1 MAKDFQRLWKDVRNS
16 NDEAM
21 AIRTLASIVGD
32 REGRAFIL
40 NLDCQDAEYCIDML
54 DRVSQDLRLR
64 LL

>member
-1 MAKDFQRLWKDVRNS
+1 MAKKFQQLWKDARSS

-21 AIRTLASIVGD
+21 AIRTLADIVVD

-40 NLDCQDAEYCIDML
+40 NLDSQDAEYCIDML